1 MMQDGDNMD
10 WVKAIAV
17 AGSAAYGVEKML
29 KVFRLWKQAGQAE
42 RGVTVKNGDY
52 LSLLRTLGR
61 IEKRIDGMH
70 SSIEKR
76 IEGLHTRVENIETR
90 LSTS

>member
-1 MMQDGDNMD
+1 MTDGDNMD

-52 LSLLRTLGR
+52 VSLLKTLGR
-61 IEKRIDGMH
+61 IETRID
-70 SSIEKR
+70 R
-76 IEGLHTRVENIETR
+76 IHTRVEAIEAR